1 MSWLVQIG
9 EEHFD
14 RDSAARELADALRNR
29 IAGEVRFD
37 ASSRALY
44 ATDASNYR
52 QVPIGVVVP
61 RAVEDVIAT
70 IATCRQFDAPVLS
83 RGGGTSLAGQCCNA
97 AVVID
102 WSKYL
107 NQVLEIDPRLRLAR
121 VQPGTIHDDVS
132 RAARPFDLDFG
143 PDPATHDHCTIGGM
157 LGNDSCGVH
166 SQMAGRT
173 TENTESLEVLTY
185 DGVRMHLGWMNQSE
199 LDEATHRSG
208 REGRIYAGIKRLG
221 DRYADLVRRR
231 YPKIPRRV
239 SGYNLDELL
248 PDHEGRF
255 NLARALVGSEG
266 TLVTILEATINLV
279 RRPRERVLVVLG
291 YPDIFKAADHLES
304 VLSSKPIG
312 LEAIDDFLVQN
323 LKKKNLQ
330 TKSLSLLPEGK
341 GWLLVE
347 FGGEILAE
355 AEDQAHAMMSRI
367 RRERSAPAM
376 KLYDDPHQEHEVWLA
391 RESGLGATAFVPG
404 EAKTWEGWED
414 SAVPPERMGA
424 YLRELCALYEK
435 HGYRGSMYGHF
446 GQGCLHTRIN
456 FDLESERGIH
466 NFRHFLDEA
475 TDLVVK
481 HGGSI
486 SGEHGDGQSKAEFL
500 HKMFG
505 PELIE
510 AFREFKSIW
519 DPERKM
525 NPGKLVDPYRID
537 ENLRLGADYKQR
549 TWQPATHFHYPDD
562 EGSLVHAAERCVGVG
577 KCRRLT
583 TGNEVMCPSFIVT
596 REEKHSTRGRAHLLW
611 EMTQRNPLQA
621 GWRSEAIKE
630 ALDLCLACKGCKGDC
645 PVNVD
650 VATLKAEFL
659 AHYYDGRVRP
669 RHAYAFGFIDR
680 WAHIASFW
688 PGMANLFSQTYGLSA
703 AAKIAAG
710 MSRRRKIPAFAPRT
724 FQSWFRSTHRQTER
738 AQGRRI
744 VLWPDT
750 FNNYFLPETAKAAVD
765 FLRASGFNIEIP
777 QQHVCCGRP
786 LYDYGFLDQ
795 AKKYLE
801 RTLLQLA
808 PYLDG
813 HTAIVFLEPSCA
825 SIFRDELLNLL
836 PDDPRA
842 QHMASQSMLFSEF
855 IEREQLPLPQI
866 ERRAIVQGHCH
877 HKSLIKFEQEEKVL
891 RRMGLDLEVLDSG
904 CCGMAGAFGYEDDKY
919 EIAQAIGERVLLPRV
934 RKATATTLIIA
945 NGFSCRE
952 QIAQSTSRHALHLA
966 EVIQLAKRHGISGP
980 APGSPEQISVEERM
994 HLEKRERV
1002 IAGASLATALLGG
1015 LLLYRR
1021 FAR

>member
-1 MSWLVQIG
+1 
-9 EEHFD
+9 
-14 RDSAARELADALRNR
+14 
-29 IAGEVRFD
+29 
-37 ASSRALY
+37 
-44 ATDASNYR
+44 
-52 QVPIGVVVP
+52 
-61 RAVEDVIAT
+61 
-70 IATCRQFDAPVLS
+70 
-83 RGGGTSLAGQCCNA
+83 
-97 AVVID
+97 
-102 WSKYL
+102 
-107 NQVLEIDPRLRLAR
+107 
-121 VQPGTIHDDVS
+121 
-132 RAARPFDLDFG
+132 
-143 PDPATHDHCTIGGM
+143 
-157 LGNDSCGVH
+157 
-166 SQMAGRT
+166 
-173 TENTESLEVLTY
+173 
-185 DGVRMHLGWMNQSE
+185 
-199 LDEATHRSG
+199 
-208 REGRIYAGIKRLG
+208 
-221 DRYADLVRRR
+221 
-231 YPKIPRRV
+231 
-239 SGYNLDELL
+239 
-248 PDHEGRF
+248 
-255 NLARALVGSEG
+255 
-266 TLVTILEATINLV
+266 
-279 RRPRERVLVVLG
+279 
-291 YPDIFKAADHLES
+291 
-304 VLSSKPIG
+304 
-312 LEAIDDFLVQN
+312 
-323 LKKKNLQ
+323 
-330 TKSLSLLPEGK
+330 
-341 GWLLVE
+341 
-347 FGGEILAE
+347 
-355 AEDQAHAMMSRI
+355 
-367 RRERSAPAM
+367 
-376 KLYDDPHQEHEVWLA
+376 
-391 RESGLGATAFVPG
+391 
-404 EAKTWEGWED
+404 
-414 SAVPPERMGA
+414 
-424 YLRELCALYEK
+424 
-435 HGYRGSMYGHF
+435 
-446 GQGCLHTRIN
+446 
-456 FDLESERGIH
+456 
-466 NFRHFLDEA
+466 
-475 TDLVVK
+475 
-481 HGGSI
+481 
-486 SGEHGDGQSKAEFL
+486 
-500 HKMFG
+500 
-505 PELIE
+505 
-510 AFREFKSIW
+510 
-519 DPERKM
+519 M

-710 MSRRRKIPAFAPRT
+710 MSHRRKIPAFAPRT

-738 AQGRRI
+738 PQGRRI